1 MKITFIH
8 ILLIRL
14 PIKIIKIMIIIM
26 IVETAVGLGSGL
38 WGHFEIQPGH
48 GEQ

>member
-8 ILLIRL
+8 IFFIRL
-14 PIKIIKIMIIIM
+14 PIKIIIIIIM
-26 IVETAVGLGSGL
+26 IGETAVGLGSGL

>member
-8 ILLIRL
+8 IFFLRL
-14 PIKIIKIMIIIM
+14 PIKIIIIIM
-26 IVETAVGLGSGL
+26 IGETAVGLGSGL
-38 WGHFEIQPGH
+38 WSHFEIQPGH